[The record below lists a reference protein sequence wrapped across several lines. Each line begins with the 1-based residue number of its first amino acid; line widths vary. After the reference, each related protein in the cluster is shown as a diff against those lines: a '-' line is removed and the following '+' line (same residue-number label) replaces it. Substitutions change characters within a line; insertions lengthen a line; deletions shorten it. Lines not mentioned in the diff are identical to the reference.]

1 MAVSNYGQVEL
12 KDIAPVIPPPII
24 IDIENISLPVISNDL
39 SDRPFSY
46 TNVAHFLREK
56 TDKMSRCTLS
66 SSSFPIK
73 RMIGKGKNG
82 LIYELKGL
90 SELEDEIM
98 VKVMDNTTLRNKWE
112 VYYSKRFT
120 NIVLRNR
127 SPHFPMVWLDDDCK
141 DCEECCKFIELD
153 NFTDQEEQSKWTS
166 VVTEKSCYLM
176 FLEKF
181 DTSLDHL
188 VVMREETIV
197 SFVMQMMMAFSVL
210 QGEYLVHNDCHQG
223 NVLIKL
229 LVDLDHKHSTPYIG
243 YRIGT
248 ETIYVKHEDMIFA
261 LSDFGMMSVLDSN
274 PPSYLP
280 EWLKTNLDMT
290 DEQIQ
295 SLQKSVYLD
304 MAVLLKSFMND
315 DTKSFSKEVSSKL
328 DRMCQFFVKEALI
341 GGKRPIASPS
351 VMIDVFGYVPF
362 RTEVS
367 PDNVIQ
373 TYDYHISYETYG
385 YSLLEDKHK
394 LVEEEHQLLE
404 KDTEEVYRSMFFKR
418 DKNDSIIKGVLN
430 VKILN
435 RFLNECGLFFT
446 KEDGERDI
454 VRNILRKIM
463 MNGENIMRL
472 LKLLPV
478 LPFNKNPKREIASG
492 SYGTIYEIDETSVA
506 KMMNTDRASPD
517 QISAFLEENITN
529 LLMYCLCENEKAL
542 ATNPFPR
549 IKGIYKKDEKPFV
562 IMEKLDS
569 TLLDYFQR
577 CTLTEQVNQLIVI
590 CYLLHILQM
599 SYGFT
604 HGDMHCQNIMVA
616 NRPLSIKIFSIDSDY
631 MSDPPPITLEKRP
644 YFIDLGMTCAEL
656 TDEEDI
662 HFATMVVPNDVYK
675 TKNYYQCGN
684 PSHDIRLLIASLMPY
699 LDPTLRI
706 FLRPKFKKY
715 AIDKTKPFFWNF
727 YDDVVGNNDP
737 DFQPLPLINSLRFG
751 FLEK

>member
-1 MAVSNYGQVEL
+1 MAVSNYGQVAL
-12 KDIAPVIPPPII
+12 KYIPPLIPPPII
-24 IDIENISLPVISNDL
+24 IDIENISLPVVSNDL
-39 SDRPFSY
+39 SNRPLSY
-46 TNVAHFLREK
+46 TKVAHFLREK

-66 SSSFPIK
+66 SSSFPVK

-98 VKVMDNTTLRNKWE
+98 VKVMDNNPRNKWE

-127 SPHFPMVWLDDDCK
+127 SPHFPMVWLDDDCE
-141 DCEECCKFIELD
+141 DCEDCCKFIELD

-166 VVTEKSCYLM
+166 VVTDKSCYLM

-188 VVMREETIV
+188 VVMREETLV

-210 QGEYLVHNDCHQG
+210 QSEYLVHNDCHHG
-223 NVLIKL
+223 NVLIKSL
-229 LVDLDHKHSTPYIG
+229 EHYKETAPYIG

-248 ETIYVKHEDMIFA
+248 ETIYVKHGDMLFA
-261 LSDFGMMSVLDSN
+261 LSDFGMMTVLDGN

-280 EWLKTNLDMT
+280 DVLKSVGIED
-290 DEQIQ
+290 DQIP

-304 MAVLLKSFMND
+304 MAVLLKTLMND
-315 DTKSFSKEVSSKL
+315 DKKMFSKEVGNQV
-328 DRMCQFFVKEALI
+328 DRMIQFFVKEALNFV
-341 GGKRPIASPS
+341 KRPISIPS
-351 VMIDVFGYVPF
+351 VMMEVFGYVPF
-362 RTEVS
+362 RTQVS
-367 PDNVIQ
+367 SENVIQ
-373 TYDYHISYETYG
+373 IYDYHVSGVTYG
-385 YSLLEDKHK
+385 YQLLEDKHQ
-394 LVEEEHQLLE
+394 LLEEEHQLIE
-404 KDTEEVYRSMFFKR
+404 KDTSVYRSFFKR
-418 DKNDSIIKGVLN
+418 DKSNSIIKGLLN
-430 VKILN
+430 VTILN
-435 RFLNECGLFFT
+435 RFLNECGLLFTT

-454 VRNILRKIM
+454 VRNVLRKII
-463 MNGENIMRL
+463 MNGENIMKL
-472 LKLLPV
+472 LKLLPI

-506 KMMNTDRASPD
+506 KMMNTDHASP
-517 QISAFLEENITN
+517 SMVAAFLEENITN
-529 LLMYCLCENEKAL
+529 LLLYCLCEKEKGI
-542 ATNPFPR
+542 TNPFPR

-577 CTLTEQVNQLIVI
+577 CTLTEQVDQLIVI

-599 SYGFT
+599 KYGFT

-616 NRPLSIKIFSIDSDY
+616 NQPLSIKIDY
-631 MSDPPPITLEKRP
+631 VSPLPITLEKRP

-662 HFATMVVPNDVYK
+662 HFATMVVANDVYK

-699 LDPTLRI
+699 LDPTLRS
-706 FLRPKFKKY
+706 FLRPNFTKY
-715 AIDKTKPFFWNF
+715 AIDRTKTFFWNF

-737 DFQPLPLINSLRFG
+737 DFQPLSLINSLRSH
-751 FLEK
+751 FLDLPPSP